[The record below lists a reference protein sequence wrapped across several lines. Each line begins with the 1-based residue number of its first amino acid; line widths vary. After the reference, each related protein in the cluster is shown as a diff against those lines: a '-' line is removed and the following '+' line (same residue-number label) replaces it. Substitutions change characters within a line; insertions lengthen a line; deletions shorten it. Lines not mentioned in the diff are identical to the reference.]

1 MEEIIESILN
11 GQRRQALKQLAES
24 GLEFIELIEELNSVG
39 DYEEVARMFR
49 VALRV
54 GYLVENIDLPDSA
67 FR

>member
-39 DYEEVARMFR
+39 DYEEVTRMFR
-49 VALRV
+49 VAIRI
-54 GYLVENIDLPDSA
+54 GYLVEHEDLPEKA
-67 FR
+67 YI